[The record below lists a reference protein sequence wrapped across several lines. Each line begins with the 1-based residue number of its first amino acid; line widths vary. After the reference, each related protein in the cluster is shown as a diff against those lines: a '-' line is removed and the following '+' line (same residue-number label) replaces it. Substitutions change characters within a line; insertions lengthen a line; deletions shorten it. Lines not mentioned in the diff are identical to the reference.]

1 MALALAALACL
12 AGAFV
17 GLATNGFWI
26 DELFTAHVVG
36 RDHDAAAALG
46 RALIDTH
53 PPTYYLAL
61 FGLSGLFGT
70 SEAALRLPSAVCAVA
85 ALVLFFFGTRRFY
98 SVPARLV
105 AIMLAVTSRYW
116 LFQSQNARSYA
127 LVMLLATVLLVLAM
141 RWIDRDRAGTK
152 APATLAA
159 LVLVSLVGVFVHYYM
174 LFVELAVILVMMAM
188 SPRFRLIGIALG
200 AVLTACVFGYVEVVM
215 KPHSVFANAVSW
227 MGNDVAWY
235 RAEVQSTLASI
246 ANRRTAVAMLVIL
259 AGSAGFTLWRRPE
272 RPTIDARW
280 LPVAV
285 PFLVLAAGIAS
296 SQIMAPNVTARNLL
310 VAVPFVWA
318 AIALLYD
325 LGVARLGARR
335 WVAMLMLAGLALASV
350 TSIRARL
357 KSTNT
362 PFRETAQWIARN
374 GNCAGAT
381 IPVFVDRNSYVSEPI
396 AMERVV
402 QDYGYYTDPSIRL
415 RGAFAED
422 AFAPPPAGEKGCVV
436 VGWAMHYVIG
446 KDSAEALRG
455 RIEAGLGRPVTM
467 RVFGERAYI
476 YLAAP

>member
-1 MALALAALACL
+1 MLALAALACL

-17 GLATNGFWI
+17 GLGTNGFWI

-36 RDHDAAAALG
+36 HDHDTAAALA
-46 RALIDTH
+46 RALIDNH

-61 FGLSGLFGT
+61 FGLSEVLGT
-70 SEAALRLPSAVCAVA
+70 SEAALRLPSAVFAVA
-85 ALVLFFFGTRRFY
+85 ALVLFYFGTRRYY

-105 AIMLAVTSRYW
+105 TIVLAATSRYW

-127 LVMLLATVLLVLAM
+127 LLMLLATLLMVLAM
-141 RWIDRDRAGTK
+141 RWIDRDRRGERARG
-152 APATLAA
+152 TLAA
-159 LVLVSLVGVFVHYYM
+159 LVLVAVLGVFVHYYM

-200 AVLTACVFGYVEVVM
+200 AVLTASVFGYVELVM
-215 KPHSVFANAVSW
+215 KPHTVFANEISW
-227 MGNDVAWY
+227 MGNDFAWY
-235 RAEVQSTLASI
+235 RAEVQSTLTSI
-246 ANRRTAVAMLVIL
+246 ANRLTAVAMLVVL
-259 AGSAGFTLWRRPE
+259 AGAAGLALSRRSHGPA
-272 RPTIDARW
+272 IDARW

-285 PFLVLAAGIAS
+285 PFLVLAAGITS
-296 SQIMAPNVTARNLL
+296 SQAMAPNVTARNLL
-310 VAVPFVWA
+310 VSVPFIWA
-318 AIALLYD
+318 TIALLYD

-335 WVAMLMLAGLALASV
+335 WVAMLVLAGLALASV
-350 TSIRARL
+350 GSVRSRL

-374 GNCAGAT
+374 GDCAGAT
-381 IPVFVDRNSYVSEPI
+381 IAVFVDRNSYVSEPI
-396 AMERVV
+396 AMARVV
-402 QDYGYYTDPSIRL
+402 QDYGYYSDPSIRL

-422 AFAPPPAGEKGCVV
+422 VFAPPPAGEKSCAV

-446 KDSAEALRG
+446 KDSAEALRR

-467 RVFGERAYI
+467 RVFGERAYV